1 MQAHHN
7 VKAKNLAY
15 EKELLE
21 LFVAG
26 ICFNC
31 QALDLTRLWRQYCA
45 TLSPAFFA
53 TSQTSVIQKPDKTKT
68 KLNCKSIWKQEMDV

>member
-15 EKELLE
+15 KKELLE
-21 LFVAG
+21 LFVAS

-31 QALDLTRLWRQYCA
+31 QALDLTRL
-45 TLSPAFFA
+45 
-53 TSQTSVIQKPDKTKT
+53 
-68 KLNCKSIWKQEMDV
+68 

>member
-1 MQAHHN
+1 MQPDHN
-7 VKAKNLAY
+7 VNAKNIAY

-26 ICFNC
+26 ICYNC

-45 TLSPAFFA
+45 TLSSAFLLHH
-53 TSQTSVIQKPDKTKT
+53 KP
-68 KLNCKSIWKQEMDV
+68 V